1 MEFKES
7 NPVVVSVG
15 NDKHPKRRRWRI
27 IPLIMSF
34 LLAFALWFYVISV
47 ESPIYEKTYSLVPV
61 TIVQSQEEG
70 ALSVY
75 SGSGATVELTV
86 SGKRSSLN
94 QLTVED
100 FAVTADISGYTAAG
114 KYTVPLTFTMPEGT
128 TKVSSSIDSIS
139 VYLDNRTSV
148 TVPVTVKFTEY
159 ALDDGYEIAE
169 NALEK
174 SAESV
179 VVTGPKSVLD
189 TIVSAQMTAELG
201 HVSSSKKL
209 SGAIELIDAS
219 GGVVSSPYITTD
231 ITDVTVRVPI
241 YLTREIPL
249 AVEYKFGFFNSGNA
263 KVTLTPE
270 AVSVKG
276 EVEAVNE
283 LEKIVVTTIDEK
295 LAQNGKTTVVLTLPD
310 GITVTD
316 GTESVEVGLTL
327 RGLVTKTVAVT
338 NINVKNPSG
347 YTYIPV
353 NESCN
358 ITVRGSAEDIAA
370 ITEENISIVV
380 DISAVTSATKSI
392 SAAAEIVID
401 SEYSNTV
408 HEVGQYTVQLER

>member
-1 MEFKES
+1 
-7 NPVVVSVG
+7 
-15 NDKHPKRRRWRI
+15 
-27 IPLIMSF
+27 
-34 LLAFALWFYVISV
+34 
-47 ESPIYEKTYSLVPV
+47 
-61 TIVQSQEEG
+61 
-70 ALSVY
+70 
-75 SGSGATVELTV
+75 
-86 SGKRSSLN
+86 
-94 QLTVED
+94 
-100 FAVTADISGYTAAG
+100 
-114 KYTVPLTFTMPEGT
+114 
-128 TKVSSSIDSIS
+128 
-139 VYLDNRTSV
+139 
-148 TVPVTVKFTEY
+148 
-159 ALDDGYEIAE
+159 
-169 NALEK
+169 
-174 SAESV
+174 
-179 VVTGPKSVLD
+179 
-189 TIVSAQMTAELG
+189 MTAELG